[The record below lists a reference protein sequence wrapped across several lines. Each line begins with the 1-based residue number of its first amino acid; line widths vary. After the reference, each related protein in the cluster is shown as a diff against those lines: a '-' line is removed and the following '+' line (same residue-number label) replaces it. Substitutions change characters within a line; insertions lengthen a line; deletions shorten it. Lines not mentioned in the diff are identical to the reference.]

1 MAPSKEQRLS
11 GHCPAGFWMDQFR
24 RETKELNV
32 SSSLTLFET
41 GSGWYDVVVD
51 GSVLQCPL
59 SNSLIFKD
67 NIDDEVFSSFDCKY
81 SRTFRF
87 YWLI

>member
-51 GSVLQCPL
+51 GSVLH
-59 SNSLIFKD
+59 SSLYSTVIKFI
-67 NIDDEVFSSFDCKY
+67 NI
-81 SRTFRF
+81 
-87 YWLI
+87 